1 MQLKKRQK
9 YVFRSV
15 LFVRPSFLQKKRN
28 VVSLLMV
35 PIGIKKY
42 RLLRF
47 ATGTNELTIV
57 VDYLYIR

>member
-1 MQLKKRQK
+1 
-9 YVFRSV
+9 
-15 LFVRPSFLQKKRN
+15 
-28 VVSLLMV
+28 MV